1 MSRPYARITGTGHAV
16 PAYAMQ
22 NADFAA
28 IGIDTDDAWI
38 RDRTGIRQRYIAR
51 NGETCVSLA
60 ADASKVAMADAGVGP
75 DDIDLIVFGT
85 CSPDKLLPAS
95 GVEMQ
100 ALLGA
105 SRASAFDLNAAC
117 TSFVY
122 GLSVGEGFI
131 ASGAARTVLVIG
143 AEKLSGIINWQDRNT
158 CVLFGDGAG
167 AAVLQASDGTR
178 GIISR
183 FMRSDGNL
191 AKLLYRPKGGSAEP
205 VTAEILAEGSHLV
218 AMAGRETFKHAVYS
232 MNEALDVALAD
243 AGLTGNDIDLLIP
256 HQANLRIIE
265 ATAKHGRIS
274 MDKVFV
280 NVDRY
285 GNTSAASVPI
295 ALDEAMRSG
304 RIQPGMTVMMVAFGA
319 GFTWASAIHRY

>member
-1 MSRPYARITGTGHAV
+1 MKRPVARITGTGHAV
-16 PAYAMQ
+16 PAFAMQ
-22 NADFAA
+22 NSDFAA

-38 RDRTGIRQRYIAR
+38 QARTGIRQRYIAR
-51 NGETCVSLA
+51 DGETCVSLA
-60 ADASKVAMADAGVGP
+60 ADASLVALADAGV
-75 DDIDLIVFGT
+75 DAKDVDLIVFGT

-95 GVEMQ
+95 GAEMQ
-100 ALLGA
+100 ARIGA
-105 SRASAFDLNAAC
+105 SKAAAFDLNAAC

-131 ASGAARTVLVIG
+131 ASGAAENVLVIG
-143 AEKLSGIINWQDRNT
+143 AEKLSGIINWKDRNT

-167 AAVLQASDGTR
+167 AAVLQKSDGTR
-178 GIISR
+178 GIMSR

-191 AKLLYRPKGGSAEP
+191 AHLLYRPKGGSAEP
-205 VTAEILAEGSHLV
+205 ATPEILADGSYYV
-218 AMAGRETFKHAVYS
+218 NMAGRETFKHAVYS
-232 MNEALDVALAD
+232 MNEALDHALAD
-243 AGLTGNDIDLLIP
+243 AGLTGDDIDLLIP

-265 ATAKHGRIS
+265 ATAKHGGIG

-304 RIQPGMTVMMVAFGA
+304 RVQPGMTVMMVAFGA
-319 GFTWASAIHRY
+319 GFTWASAIHQY

>member
-1 MSRPYARITGTGHAV
+1 MTRPYVRITGTGHAV

-38 RDRTGIRQRYIAR
+38 RNRTGIGQRYICR
-51 NGETCVSLA
+51 DGETCVSLA
-60 ADASKVAMADAGVGP
+60 AEASQQAMADAGVTAEE
-75 DDIDLIVFGT
+75 IDVIVFGT
-85 CSPDKLLPAS
+85 CSPDKQLPAS
-95 GVEMQ
+95 GVELQ
-100 ALLGA
+100 ARLGA
-105 SRASAFDLNAAC
+105 KLAAAFDVNAAC

-131 ASGAARTVLVIG
+131 AAGSAKTVLVVG
-143 AEKLSGIINWQDRNT
+143 AEKLSGVINWKDRNT

-167 AAVLQASDGTR
+167 AAVLQPSDGTR

-191 AKLLYRPKGGSAEP
+191 ASLLYRPRGGSAEP
-205 VTAEILAEGSHLV
+205 VTPEMLLDGSYYV
-218 AMAGRETFKHAVYS
+218 NMAGRETFKHAVYS
-232 MNEALDVALAD
+232 MNEALDHALSD
-243 AGLTGNDIDLLIP
+243 AGLTGDDIDLLIP

-265 ATAKHGRIS
+265 ATARHGNIS

-295 ALDEAMRSG
+295 ALDECMRSG
-304 RIQPGMTVMMVAFGA
+304 RVKPGMTVMMVAFGA